1 MMSDATNLSL
11 CDFSEYNSLA
21 KELVHSTNVNI
32 GTFLLV
38 REEVANDSFL
48 SCTDLDSPIF

>member
-1 MMSDATNLSL
+1 MSDATNLSL